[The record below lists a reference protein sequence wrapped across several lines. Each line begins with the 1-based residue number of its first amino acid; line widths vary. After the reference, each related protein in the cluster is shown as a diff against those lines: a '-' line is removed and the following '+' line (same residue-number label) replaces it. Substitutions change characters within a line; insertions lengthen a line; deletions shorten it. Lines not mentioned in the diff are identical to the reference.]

1 MEVATGPLYGPPDY
15 PSLVEPALGGADE
28 HRYPLQPGRLDKIG
42 PEQLQG
48 FRTG

>member
-1 MEVATGPLYGPPDY
+1 MVRPITPLW
-15 PSLVEPALGGADE
+15 VEPTLGGMGE
-28 HRYPLQPGRLDKIG
+28 HRYPLRPGRLDKIG